1 MTTKA
6 PPQKQTTEKISG
18 KLWFSLISLGFV
30 GSLAWAVENQFFNT
44 FLYNKITPNPQPI
57 AWMVA
62 ASAITA
68 TLASI
73 LIGTLGDRL
82 RYKYGR
88 KPILLF
94 GYIAWGITT
103 AAFPLAALLQPIS
116 LAIAIAI
123 LFDCLMTFFGSGAND
138 ANFNAFATDVTTI
151 NNRGKVLGVLQ
162 ILTWVSMLF
171 VYGASGLIIEAFN
184 YEVYFFIIG
193 ALVFV
198 LGIAGALLIK
208 EEKPAGPP
216 SGTYWS
222 QIADTFQWK
231 KLAKQRDLLL
241 VLLGIMLWGI
251 AQQIWFPYL
260 MIYLSHYLKLS
271 TLESTVLVAVA
282 IGLGGIGMAY
292 PFGLL
297 VDKWG
302 RKQVAILA
310 VFLEVIGLLAFSFAR
325 SSPALIIGGILFL
338 APISAWTIA
347 TSTWS
352 KDLFPAEKRG
362 QFAGYVILFSVA
374 FTMIPGPLL
383 GSWLSTAYGIQT
395 VIDGQQGYIP
405 TPIIFQAGAIA
416 TLAAAI
422 PLFRA
427 RSSDKLLK
435 IKPDG
440 RQYKT

>member
-1 MTTKA
+1 MPAKT
-6 PPQKQTTEKISG
+6 PPKKQTTGKISG

-44 FLYNKITPNPQPI
+44 FLYNKITPDPRPI
-57 AWMVA
+57 SWMVA

-88 KPILLF
+88 KPILLI

-138 ANFNAFATDVTTI
+138 ANFNAFATDVTTL

-171 VYGASGLIIEAFN
+171 VYGASGLIIEAFD

-231 KLAKQRDLLL
+231 KLAGQRDLLL

-271 TLESTVLVAVA
+271 TIESTVLVAVA

-297 VDKWG
+297 VDRWG

-310 VFLEVIGLLAFSFAR
+310 VFLEMAGLMAFSFRTQLAGIDHRWHPVPGTHQRLDHRHQHLEQRPVPRGETWPVRRVRHPVLGGFHHDPRSAAR
-325 SSPALIIGGILFL
+325 QL
-338 APISAWTIA
+338 AFN
-347 TSTWS
+347 
-352 KDLFPAEKRG
+352 DLRHSDHHRRA
-362 QFAGYVILFSVA
+362 AGLHPHPDHL
-374 FTMIPGPLL
+374 PGRRDRHTGRSHPT
-383 GSWLSTAYGIQT
+383 LSCQE
-395 VIDGQQGYIP
+395 QR
-405 TPIIFQAGAIA
+405 QAA
-416 TLAAAI
+416 
-422 PLFRA
+422 
-427 RSSDKLLK
+427 
-435 IKPDG
+435 
-440 RQYKT
+440 

>member
-1 MTTKA
+1 MASKSIDKGQGSA
-6 PPQKQTTEKISG
+6 KLPG

-30 GSLAWAVENQFFNT
+30 GSLAWAVENQFFNN
-44 FLYNKITPNPQPI
+44 FLYNKITPDPRPI
-57 AWMVA
+57 SCMVA

-88 KPILLF
+88 KPILLI

-103 AAFPLAALLQPIS
+103 AAFPLAAFLKPIA

-138 ANFNAFATDVTTI
+138 ANFNAFATDVTNL
-151 NNRGKVLGVLQ
+151 NNRGKVLGILQ

-171 VYGASGLIIEAFN
+171 VYGASGLIIEALD

-193 ALVFV
+193 GLVFV
-198 LGIAGALLIK
+198 LGLAGAVLVK
-208 EEKPAGPP
+208 EDKPSEPP

-231 KLAKQRDLLL
+231 KLSEQRDLLM
-241 VLLGIMLWGI
+241 VLLGITLWGI

-260 MIYLSHYLKLS
+260 MIYITHFLKLPTMQAS
-271 TLESTVLVAVA
+271 LLVAAA

-310 VFLEVIGLLAFSFAR
+310 VFLEMVGLLAFSFAR
-325 SSPALIIGGILFL
+325 GMLPLIIGGILFL

-347 TSTWS
+347 VGAWS
-352 KDLFPAEKRG
+352 KDLFPEEKRG

-383 GSWLSTAYGIQT
+383 GSWLSTTYGIQA
-395 VIDGQQGYIP
+395 VIDGQQGFIP
-405 TPIIFQAGAIA
+405 TPLIFQAGAIA

-435 IKPDG
+435 KG
-440 RQYKT
+440 

>member
-1 MTTKA
+1 MPAKT
-6 PPQKQTTEKISG
+6 PPKKQTTGKISG

-44 FLYNKITPNPQPI
+44 FLYNKITPDPRPI
-57 AWMVA
+57 SWMVA

-88 KPILLF
+88 KPILLI

-138 ANFNAFATDVTTI
+138 ANFNAFATDVTTL

-171 VYGASGLIIEAFN
+171 VYGASGLIIEAFD
-184 YEVYFFIIG
+184 YDVYFFIIG

-208 EEKPAGPP
+208 EDKPAGPP

-231 KLAKQRDLLL
+231 KLAGQRDLLL
-241 VLLGIMLWGI
+241 VLAGHHAVGHRP
-251 AQQIWFPYL
+251 AD
-260 MIYLSHYLKLS
+260 
-271 TLESTVLVAVA
+271 LVP
-282 IGLGGIGMAY
+282 L
-292 PFGLL
+292 PDDLPQPL
-297 VDKWG
+297 P
-302 RKQVAILA
+302 
-310 VFLEVIGLLAFSFAR
+310 E
-325 SSPALIIGGILFL
+325 
-338 APISAWTIA
+338 TI
-347 TSTWS
+347 
-352 KDLFPAEKRG
+352 DH
-362 QFAGYVILFSVA
+362 
-374 FTMIPGPLL
+374 
-383 GSWLSTAYGIQT
+383 
-395 VIDGQQGYIP
+395 
-405 TPIIFQAGAIA
+405 
-416 TLAAAI
+416 
-422 PLFRA
+422 
-427 RSSDKLLK
+427 
-435 IKPDG
+435 
-440 RQYKT
+440 

>member
-1 MTTKA
+1 MAASKSLKKLD
-6 PPQKQTTEKISG
+6 PNKLPG

-44 FLYNKITPNPQPI
+44 FLYNKITPDPRPI
-57 AWMVA
+57 SWMVA

-68 TLASI
+68 TVASI
-73 LIGTLGDRL
+73 LIGTLGDRM
-82 RYKYGR
+82 RHKYGR
-88 KPILLF
+88 KPILLI

-103 AAFPLAALLQPIS
+103 AAFPLAAFLKPIA

-138 ANFNAFATDVTTI
+138 ANFNAFATDVTNV

-171 VYGASGLIIEAFN
+171 VYGASGLIIEKFD
-184 YEVYFFIIG
+184 YEVYFF
-193 ALVFV
+193 LVGGLVCV
-198 LGIAGALLIK
+198 LGIAGAILIK
-208 EEKPAGPP
+208 EEKPDQPP

-231 KLAKQRDLLL
+231 KLSGQRDLLL
-241 VLLGIMLWGI
+241 VLLGITLWGI

-260 MIYLSHYLKLS
+260 IIYLNHYLKLP
-271 TLESTVLVAVA
+271 TMDALLLIFVA
-282 IGLGGIGMAY
+282 ILVGGILLAY
-292 PFGLL
+292 PLGLL

-310 VFLEVIGLLAFSFAR
+310 VFAEMAGLLIFSFAR
-325 SSPALIIGGILFL
+325 ESVPLIIGGILFL

-352 KDLFPAEKRG
+352 KDLFPEEKRG

-383 GSWLSTAYGIQT
+383 GSWLSTTYGLRAI
-395 VIDGQQGYIP
+395 IDGQQAYIP
-405 TPIIFQAGAIA
+405 TPLIFQAGAIA

-435 IKPDG
+435 KA
-440 RQYKT
+440 

>member
-1 MTTKA
+1 MAASKSLK
-6 PPQKQTTEKISG
+6 KQNPNKLPG

-44 FLYNKITPNPQPI
+44 FLYNKITPDPRPI
-57 AWMVA
+57 SWMVA

-68 TLASI
+68 TVASI

-88 KPILLF
+88 KPILLI
-94 GYIAWGITT
+94 GYIMWGITT
-103 AAFPLAALLQPIS
+103 AAFPLAAFLKPIA

-138 ANFNAFATDVTTI
+138 ANFNAFATDVTNV

-171 VYGASGLIIEAFN
+171 VYGASGLIIEALD
-184 YEVYFFIIG
+184 YEAYFFIVG
-193 ALVFV
+193 GMVLV
-198 LGIAGALLIK
+198 LGIAGAVLIQ

-216 SGTYWS
+216 TGTFWG

-231 KLAKQRDLLL
+231 KLSEQRDLLL
-241 VLLGIMLWGI
+241 VLLGITLWGI

-260 MIYLSHYLKLS
+260 MIYLTYYLKLS
-271 TLESTVLVAVA
+271 TGEASILVFIA
-282 IGLGGIGMAY
+282 ILVGGILLAY
-292 PFGLL
+292 PLGLL

-310 VFLEVIGLLAFSFAR
+310 VFAEMVGLLAFSFAHDITY
-325 SSPALIIGGILFL
+325 LVIGGILFL
-338 APISAWTIA
+338 MPISAWTIA
-347 TSTWS
+347 VGAWS
-352 KDLFPAEKRG
+352 KDLFPEEKRG

-383 GSWLSTAYGIQT
+383 GSWLSTTYGMRAI
-395 VIDGQQGYIP
+395 IDGQQAYIP
-405 TPIIFQAGAIA
+405 TPLIFQAGAIA

-427 RSSDKLLK
+427 RSSDKILK
-435 IKPDG
+435 KA
-440 RQYKT
+440 

>member
-1 MTTKA
+1 MTA
-6 PPQKQTTEKISG
+6 SSKITNRTSNKLPG

-44 FLYNKITPNPQPI
+44 FLYNKITPDPRPI
-57 AWMVA
+57 SWMVA
-62 ASAITA
+62 ASALTA

-82 RYKYGR
+82 RHRYGR
-88 KPILLF
+88 KPILLI

-103 AAFPLAALLQPIS
+103 AAFPLASMLKPIS

-138 ANFNAFATDVTTI
+138 ANFNAYATDITNI
-151 NNRGKVLGVLQ
+151 HNRGKVLGVLQ
-162 ILTWVSMLF
+162 ILTWVAMLF
-171 VYGASGLIIEAFN
+171 VYGASGLIIEAFD
-184 YEVYFFIIG
+184 YEIYFFIIG
-193 ALVFV
+193 GLVLV
-198 LGIAGALLIK
+198 LGIAGGLLIH
-208 EEKPAGPP
+208 EERPDNPP
-216 SGTYWS
+216 EGTFLS
-222 QIADTFQWK
+222 QIADTFRWD
-231 KLAKQRDLLL
+231 KLREQRDLLL
-241 VLLGIMLWGI
+241 VLLGITLWGI

-260 MIYLSHYLKLS
+260 MIYLQHYLKVP
-271 TLESTVLVAVA
+271 TLESSLLIFIA
-282 IGLGGIGMAY
+282 IFIGGIVLAY
-292 PFGLL
+292 PLGIL

-310 VFLEVIGLLAFSFAR
+310 VFLEMIGLLVFSIAREFAFVT
-325 SSPALIIGGILFL
+325 IGGVLFL

-352 KDLFPAEKRG
+352 KDLFPEEKRG

-383 GSWLSTAYGIQT
+383 GGWLSTTYGIQA
-395 VIDGQQGYIP
+395 VIEGQQGYIP
-405 TPIIFQAGAIA
+405 TPLIFQAGAIA

-422 PLFRA
+422 PLFFA
-427 RSSDKLLK
+427 KSSDKLLK
-435 IKPDG
+435 
-440 RQYKT
+440 

>member
-1 MTTKA
+1 MAAKA
-6 PPQKQTTEKISG
+6 SPKKQDPDKLPG
-18 KLWFSLISLGFV
+18 RLWFSLVSLGFV

-44 FLYNKITPNPQPI
+44 FLYNKITPDPRPI

-73 LIGTLGDRL
+73 LIGALGDRQ

-88 KPILLF
+88 KPILLI

-103 AAFPLAALLQPIS
+103 AAFPLASLLQPIS
-116 LAIAIAI
+116 LAIALAI
-123 LFDCLMTFFGSGAND
+123 LFDCLMTFFGSAAND

-151 NNRGKVLGVLQ
+151 NNRGKVLSVLQ

-171 VYGASGLIIEAFN
+171 VYGASGLIIEAFD
-184 YEVYFFIIG
+184 YEIYFFIIG
-193 ALVFV
+193 GLVFV
-198 LGIAGALLIK
+198 LGIVGGVLIK
-208 EEKPAGPP
+208 EDKPAGPP

-231 KLAKQRDLLL
+231 KLSEQRDLLL
-241 VLLGIMLWGI
+241 VLVGITLWGI

-260 MIYLSHYLKLS
+260 MIYLNHYLKLS
-271 TLESTVLVAVA
+271 TLNSSLLIFIAILV
-282 IGLGGIGMAY
+282 GGILLAY
-292 PFGLL
+292 PLGLL

-302 RKQVAILA
+302 RKQVALLA
-310 VFLEVIGLLAFSFAR
+310 VFAEMIGLLVFSFAR
-325 SSPALIIGGILFL
+325 ETVPLVIGGILFL

-347 TSTWS
+347 IGAWS
-352 KDLFPAEKRG
+352 KDLFPEDKRG

-383 GSWLSTAYGIQT
+383 GSWLSTTYGIQA

-405 TPIIFQAGAIA
+405 TPIIFQVGAIA

-427 RSSDKLLK
+427 RSSDKLLNK
-435 IKPDG
+435 
-440 RQYKT
+440 

>member
-1 MTTKA
+1 MTAKTSPKNQN
-6 PPQKQTTEKISG
+6 PGKLPG

-44 FLYNKITPNPQPI
+44 FLYNKITPDPRPI
-57 AWMVA
+57 SWMVA

-68 TLASI
+68 TVASI

-82 RYKYGR
+82 RHKYGR
-88 KPILLF
+88 KPILLI

-103 AAFPLAALLQPIS
+103 AAFPLAAFLKPIA
-116 LAIAIAI
+116 LAIAMAI

-138 ANFNAFATDVTTI
+138 ANFNAFTTDVTNI

-171 VYGASGLIIEAFN
+171 VYGASGLIIEAFD
-184 YEVYFFIIG
+184 YEIYFFIIG

-198 LGIAGALLIK
+198 LGIAGAVMIK
-208 EEKPAGPP
+208 EDKPAEAPT
-216 SGTYWS
+216 GTYWS

-231 KLAKQRDLLL
+231 KLSEQRDLLL
-241 VLLGIMLWGI
+241 VLLGITLWGV

-260 MIYLSHYLKLS
+260 MIYLNHYLKLP
-271 TLESTVLVAVA
+271 TLEASLLIFVA
-282 IGLGGIGMAY
+282 ILVGGILLAY
-292 PFGLL
+292 PLGIL
-297 VDKWG
+297 VDRWG

-310 VFLEVIGLLAFSFAR
+310 VFLEMVGLLAFSFAR
-325 SSPALIIGGILFL
+325 DFVFVTLGGILFL

-347 TSTWS
+347 IGAWS
-352 KDLFPAEKRG
+352 KDLFPEEKRG

-383 GSWLSTAYGIQT
+383 GSWLSTTYGIQA

-405 TPIIFQAGAIA
+405 TPLIFQVGAIA

-427 RSSDKLLK
+427 RSSEKILK
-435 IKPDG
+435 
-440 RQYKT
+440 

>member
-1 MTTKA
+1 MAAKA
-6 PPQKQTTEKISG
+6 SPKKQDPDKLPG
-18 KLWFSLISLGFV
+18 RLWFSLVSLGFV

-44 FLYNKITPNPQPI
+44 FLYNKITPDPRPI

-73 LIGTLGDRL
+73 LIGALGDRQ

-88 KPILLF
+88 KPILLI

-103 AAFPLAALLQPIS
+103 AAFPLASLLQPIS
-116 LAIAIAI
+116 LAIALAI
-123 LFDCLMTFFGSGAND
+123 LFDCLMTFFGSAAND

-151 NNRGKVLGVLQ
+151 NNRGKVLSVLQ

-171 VYGASGLIIEAFN
+171 VYGASGLIIDAFD
-184 YEVYFFIIG
+184 YEIYFFIIG
-193 ALVFV
+193 GLVFV
-198 LGIAGALLIK
+198 LGIVGGVLIK
-208 EEKPAGPP
+208 EDKPAGPP

-231 KLAKQRDLLL
+231 KLSEQRDLLL
-241 VLLGIMLWGI
+241 VLVGITLWGI

-260 MIYLSHYLKLS
+260 MIYLNHYLKLS
-271 TLESTVLVAVA
+271 TLNSSLLIFIAILV
-282 IGLGGIGMAY
+282 GGILLAY
-292 PFGLL
+292 PLGLL

-302 RKQVAILA
+302 RKQVALLA
-310 VFLEVIGLLAFSFAR
+310 VFAEMIGLLVFSFAR
-325 SSPALIIGGILFL
+325 ETVPLVIGGILFL

-347 TSTWS
+347 IGAWS
-352 KDLFPAEKRG
+352 KDLFPEDKRG

-383 GSWLSTAYGIQT
+383 GSWLSTTYGIQA

-405 TPIIFQAGAIA
+405 TPIIFQVGAIA

-427 RSSDKLLK
+427 RSSDKLLNK
-435 IKPDG
+435 
-440 RQYKT
+440 

>member
-1 MTTKA
+1 MAASKSPKEQITNKL
-6 PPQKQTTEKISG
+6 PG

-44 FLYNKITPNPQPI
+44 FLYNKITPDPRPI
-57 AWMVA
+57 SWMVA

-88 KPILLF
+88 KPILLI

-103 AAFPLAALLQPIS
+103 AAFPLASLLKPIS

-138 ANFNAFATDVTTI
+138 ANFNAYATDVT
-151 NNRGKVLGVLQ
+151 NLHNRGKVLGVLQ
-162 ILTWVSMLF
+162 ILSWVSMLF
-171 VYGASGLIIEAFN
+171 VYGASGLIIEVLD
-184 YEVYFFIIG
+184 YEAYFFIIG
-193 ALVFV
+193 GLVFI
-198 LGIAGALLIK
+198 LGIAGGLFIQ
-208 EEKPAGPP
+208 EEKPSGPP
-216 SGTYWS
+216 QGTFWS
-222 QIADTFQWK
+222 QIADTFQWM
-231 KLAKQRDLLL
+231 KLSGQRDLLL
-241 VLLGIMLWGI
+241 VLLGITLWGI

-260 MIYLSHYLKLS
+260 MIYLTHFLKLS
-271 TLESTVLVAVA
+271 TGNASILIFIAILV
-282 IGLGGIGMAY
+282 GGIILAY
-292 PFGLL
+292 PLGIL

-302 RKQVAILA
+302 RKQVALLA
-310 VFLEVIGLLAFSFAR
+310 VLFEMAGLLAFSFAR
-325 SSPALIIGGILFL
+325 EMVPLVIGGILFL

-347 TSTWS
+347 IGAWS
-352 KDLFPAEKRG
+352 KDLFPEEKRG

-383 GSWLSTAYGIQT
+383 GSWLSTTYGIQA
-395 VIDGQQGYIP
+395 VINGQQGYIP
-405 TPIIFQAGAIA
+405 TPLIFQAGAIA
-416 TLAAAI
+416 TLATAI

-427 RSSDKLLK
+427 RSSDKILK
-435 IKPDG
+435 
-440 RQYKT
+440 